1 MSTIKLVEIA
11 STPATPSAG
20 QVRLFVN
27 ASGSLCSVDDGGVVK
42 VYAEGITQE
51 QVEDIVGALLQDS
64 STVNV
69 TYNDAGNAV
78 TLDVIEGGVDHN
90 ALLNYVAN
98 QHIDHSTVSISAGSG
113 LTGGGDITAS
123 RTISMPNVGTPGT
136 YRSVTTDAQG
146 RVTAGANPTTLAGY
160 GITDAQPLDSD
171 LTAIAGLAGTG
182 LVTRTGTG
190 AATTRTLTAG
200 TGITVSNGDGVSGNP
215 TVAIANT
222 GVTANTYGSATIV
235 PSITVNAQ
243 GQITGVTNN
252 LIAIPPTQVTGFD
265 EAAQDAVGGIL
276 TDSSSIDFT
285 YSDGGNSIQ
294 AAVIPG
300 GVDHNGLLNLTTGNP
315 HTQYLQTSVAATTYQ
330 PLDPDLSAIAA
341 LGANGILVRTAPG
354 GAAIRTIAGGTGITV
369 TNGDAVAGSPTV
381 AISNTGVTAATYG
394 SATQVPQ
401 IAINAQGQA
410 TSASNVSIQIAQS
423 QVTNLTTDLAGKA
436 NLAGGNTFTGSQTI
450 NGNTV
455 TVFDTTGTSVNI
467 NSNGGLG
474 NTSNVNFTP
483 FVGRTGGPSSIVRAI
498 DNGASSSDLIF
509 LNAPAG
515 SSSVAT
521 ELFRI
526 TSDGRFTFTS
536 TTGPLSIP
544 RMTTAQ
550 REAITSPL
558 VGSQVYDTTIGTI
571 CWWNGSAW
579 LFEIDLV
586 CVNNQTSTSV
596 TYANIT
602 ELTSPVLP
610 AARYQFE
617 FTGVGQSTVTTT
629 GIGIRLGAGTATVSS
644 VVANWGF
651 SQAANGTDKNFE
663 YSQLGPTTDIAS
675 TGVLTANTDFPMYGT
690 GVFTTSTAGTVAAQ
704 IRSEIAASGV
714 SIRINSHL
722 RIRKITG

>member
-1 MSTIKLVEIA
+1 MSFATLTELA
-11 STPATPSAG
+11 TTPDTPPAG
-20 QVRLFVN
+20 RVRIYINSGGTVSSVN
-27 ASGSLCSVDDGGVVK
+27 DAGVVTT
-42 VYAEGITQE
+42 YGTGITPEEVQ
-51 QVEDIVGALLQDS
+51 DIVGALLQDS
-64 STVNV
+64 SSVNV
-69 TYNDAGNAV
+69 IYDDAGNAI
-78 TLDVIEGGVDHN
+78 TFDVIAGGVNHN

-98 QHIDHSTVSISAGSG
+98 EHINHASVSISAGTG
-113 LTGGGDITAS
+113 LSGGGDLTAS

-136 YRSVTTDAQG
+136 YQSVTTDAQG
-146 RVTAGANPTTLAGY
+146 RVTAGTNPTTLAGY

-190 AATTRTLTAG
+190 SAVTRTITAG
-200 TGITVSNGDGVSGNP
+200 TGIAVTNGDGVSGNP
-215 TVAIANT
+215 TIA
-222 GVTANTYGSATIV
+222 STI
-235 PSITVNAQ
+235 
-243 GQITGVTNN
+243 
-252 LIAIPPTQVTGFD
+252 TQYTD
-265 EAAQDAVGGIL
+265 ELAQDAVGAAL
-276 TDSSSIDFT
+276 TDTASVDLT
-285 YSDGGNSIQ
+285 YND
-294 AAVIPG
+294 AANQISAVVIPG
-300 GVDHNGLLNLTTGNP
+300 GVDHNSLANLTTGNP

-330 PLDPDLSAIAA
+330 PLDADLSAIAA

-354 GAAIRTIAGGTGITV
+354 GAAVRTIAGGTGITV
-369 TNGDAVAGSPTV
+369 TNSDAVAGSPTV

-526 TSDGRFTFTS
+526 TSDGRFIFTS

-579 LFEIDLV
+579 LFEIDLT

-651 SQAANGTDKNFE
+651 SLAANGTDKNFE

-690 GVFTTSTAGTVAAQ
+690 GVFTTSTPGTVAAQ